1 MQQNADDHQ
10 NEINRLNQQLQLLHQ
25 QHQDDRAQLQK
36 EKDEAL
42 ALAQQTI
49 RSQSSATAIRD
60 DCEMLNSELKKKR
73 DEVCTRMILKSIGK
87 YIID

>member
-1 MQQNADDHQ
+1 MQQNAADHQ

-49 RSQSSATAIRD
+49 RSHTP
-60 DCEMLNSELKKKR
+60 
-73 DEVCTRMILKSIGK
+73 
-87 YIID
+87 